1 MRKRMKKMMTSAQV
15 IVSILI
21 IVGYYWNNLPPINIF
36 SGDFWLFLIFILFI
50 VAVNIVLSSYSQSF
64 SMLFSS
70 KNPGTAN
77 PLNGKKDVTAYFNPF
92 LGKVKWLV
100 ITIIAIAMGLLLIS
114 FFNTRVFRAKSYA
127 NVINV
132 KNADFKKD
140 FPETNISTLALLDRE
155 SAEKIGDTYLGTIDK
170 VSQFGI
176 SDDYRQITIGKQP
189 YRVSPLQYK
198 SFWKW
203 LTNRTEGINY
213 YVKVNQTTGK
223 AELEKL
229 QKPMKYSDS
238 EFMFR
243 DTMRHLRFL
252 HPFTIFADPSFEVDD
267 QGNPYYI
274 ATTYKPKFGLSSPD
288 PTGVILLDAVT
299 GKTKHYKLGKIPEW
313 VDRVYSAENVIQR
326 VDDHYTYHNGYW
338 NTVFSQAGV
347 KKTTDSYNYITIGSD
362 IYLYT
367 GITSATADS
376 SNLGFILV
384 NMRTREITNY
394 KLASATETS
403 AMKSAEGEVQ
413 EKNYTATAP
422 TLVKLNNKAFYLVS
436 LKDEASLVKS
446 YALVDAEDY
455 QQVTVNNDIETL
467 ISQFTDRDTS
477 GLTTL
482 SPSNKK
488 VEKVSGT
495 IEQVASQTIS
505 GTTIYY
511 IMTEGKVY
519 KIRASRETSD
529 YLPFVK
535 AGDQFTA
542 ELGEANYLQNFK
554 LTLEKSTTSNQ
565 TN

>member
-1 MRKRMKKMMTSAQV
+1 MKKMMTSGQV

-50 VAVNIVLSSYSQSF
+50 IAVNIVLSSYSQGF

-70 KNPGTAN
+70 KNPGTAK

-92 LGKVKWLV
+92 LGKVKWIV
-100 ITIIAIAMGLLLIS
+100 ITIIAIAMGLGLLS
-114 FFNTRVFRAKSYA
+114 FINTRVFRAKSYA
-127 NVINV
+127 NVIKV

-267 QGNPYYI
+267 QGNPYYV

-299 GKTKHYKLGKIPEW
+299 GKTKHYKLGHIPEW

-347 KKTTDSYNYITIGSD
+347 KNTTDSYNYITIGSD

-477 GLTTL
+477 GLTTI

>member
-1 MRKRMKKMMTSAQV
+1 
-15 IVSILI
+15 
-21 IVGYYWNNLPPINIF
+21 
-36 SGDFWLFLIFILFI
+36 
-50 VAVNIVLSSYSQSF
+50 
-64 SMLFSS
+64 MLFSS
-70 KNPGTAN
+70 KNPGTAK

-92 LGKVKWLV
+92 LGKVKWIV
-100 ITIIAIAMGLLLIS
+100 ITIIAIAMGLGLLS

-127 NVINV
+127 NVIKV

-267 QGNPYYI
+267 QGNPYYV

-299 GKTKHYKLGKIPEW
+299 GKTKHYKLGHIPEW

-347 KKTTDSYNYITIGSD
+347 KNTTDSYNYITIGSD

>member
-1 MRKRMKKMMTSAQV
+1 MKKMMTSAQV

>member
-1 MRKRMKKMMTSAQV
+1 MKKMMTSGQV

-50 VAVNIVLSSYSQSF
+50 IAVNIVLSSYSQGF

-70 KNPGTAN
+70 KNPGTAK
-77 PLNGKKDVTAYFNPF
+77 PLNGKKDVTSYFNPF
-92 LGKVKWLV
+92 LGKVKWIV
-100 ITIIAIAMGLLLIS
+100 ITIIAIAMGLGLLS

-127 NVINV
+127 NVIKV

-267 QGNPYYI
+267 QGNPYYV

-299 GKTKHYKLGKIPEW
+299 GKTKHYKLGHIPEW

-347 KKTTDSYNYITIGSD
+347 KNTTDSYNYITIGSD

-367 GITSATADS
+367 GLTSATADS

-542 ELGEANYLQNFK
+542 ELGEASYLQNFK